1 MKYLM
6 ITILCAVLLLSI
18 PVAASAAHH
27 EAYGIV
33 TAYDGEHT
41 YIRTADR
48 EWAVNYDVTLLP
60 GQEVVLLYDDT
71 NDRYP
76 ENDRWIE
83 VEQLQTALVPL
94 QYIDDIFG

>member
-1 MKYLM
+1 MKHL
-6 ITILCAVLLLSI
+6 IIAVLCIALLLAL
-18 PVAASAAHH
+18 PVTVSANQH

-48 EWAVNYDVTLLP
+48 EWAVNYDPALLP
-60 GQEVVLLYDDT
+60 GQEVVLTYDDT

-83 VEQLQTALVPL
+83 VKQLQTALVPVA
-94 QYIDDIFG
+94 YIEEIV